1 MTEDQLNKAKLIKRT
16 IDSCNYEISEIES
29 SSNVYLIPNDMF
41 IRHNKE
47 KIDYLE
53 SLLDQLNEEFKSL

>member
-16 IDSCNYEISEIES
+16 IDSCNYEIGEIES
-29 SSNVYLIPNDMF
+29 STNAYLIPNDMF

-47 KIDYLE
+47 KIDYLK
-53 SLLDQLNEEFKSL
+53 SLIEQLKDEFKLL